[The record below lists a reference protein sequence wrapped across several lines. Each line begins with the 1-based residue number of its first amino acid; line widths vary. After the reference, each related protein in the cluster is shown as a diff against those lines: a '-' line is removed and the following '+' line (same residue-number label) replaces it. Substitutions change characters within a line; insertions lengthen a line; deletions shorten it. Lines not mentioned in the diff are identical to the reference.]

1 MLPARITDG
10 NKAKYLSSVN
20 HTTEIIHHH
29 HHHHHHHHQTITI
42 LTWTPLKYASKA
54 LTGILTYT
62 AMM

>member
-29 HHHHHHHHQTITI
+29 HHHYHHHHHHHHHHQTITI
-42 LTWTPLKYASKA
+42 LTWTPLK
-54 LTGILTYT
+54 
-62 AMM
+62 